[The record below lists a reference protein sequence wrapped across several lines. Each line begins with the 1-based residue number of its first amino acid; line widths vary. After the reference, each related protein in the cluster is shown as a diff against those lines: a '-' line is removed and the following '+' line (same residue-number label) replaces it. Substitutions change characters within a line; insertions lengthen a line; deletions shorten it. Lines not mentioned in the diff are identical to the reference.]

1 MAGGDTKVRQ
11 GCISDNRCIGLS
23 VIHHVPP
30 RQSSHK
36 RFRYTRVQ
44 AIAASCGLLVITLM
58 SNTCAEEIHGPQTIE
73 QRVTKLLREM
83 TLVEKIGQMSQVN
96 ASGGYPP
103 EYLGDGLRAGHIGSV
118 INQVDVN
125 TVNELQRIV
134 VEESRLGI
142 PLLVG
147 RDVIHG
153 FKTVMPIPLGQ
164 AASWNPD
171 IVRAGARVAALE
183 AATTGVNWT
192 FAPMVDISLDARWGR
207 IAESLGESVYLAS
220 ELAVAMVEG
229 FQGDDLA
236 AIGSIAACA
245 KHFAGYG
252 AVESGRDYATTDIPE
267 HKLRN
272 VYLRPFKAAV
282 DAGVTTLMTSFSDLN
297 GIPAT
302 GNEFLLRQVLRDEWN
317 FDGFVVSDWDSI
329 RQLEIHGLTEN
340 GKESAFEAANAGVDM
355 EMAGDAYI
363 NHLAELVEDGR
374 INISTIDAA
383 VANILRTKFRMGLF
397 ENPYTDPEK
406 LPAIANE
413 HALDTA
419 KTAALQSVVM
429 LKNDHHTLPLSADN
443 IKSLALIG
451 PLADA
456 PYQQLGT
463 WIFDGDRELSITPM
477 HAIHSLVG
485 HDVDVRYVR
494 AMENSRSRGGD
505 GFDEAV
511 EIARDSDAAILFIGE
526 ESILSG
532 EAHSR
537 ADINLPGDQA
547 ELVRRIRET
556 GKPVIAVILAGR
568 PLTLTN
574 IVDEVDAILFAWH
587 PGTMGG
593 PAIADLL
600 FGIESPSGKLPAT
613 FPRMVGQI
621 PIYYSQ
627 KNTGKPPSAEN
638 ITHIDDIESH
648 APQTSLG
655 MTAFHLDAGFTPL
668 FEFGYGLSYAN
679 FEYSDLKTSAPQI
692 RLGDTLTVSVKL
704 VNASDVAGEEVVQ
717 LYVRDLV
724 GSVTRPVKELKGFKR
739 VRLGAGQHEIV
750 EFQLHTDDLAFY
762 GRDMRLNTEA
772 GRFHFW
778 IGGSSNAELR
788 DEFEIVASD

>member
-1 MAGGDTKVRQ
+1 LQIILGPIRPEFRQ
-11 GCISDNRCIGLS
+11 FIMNAAL
-23 VIHHVPP
+23 
-30 RQSSHK
+30 
-36 RFRYTRVQ
+36 RV
-44 AIAASCGLLVITLM
+44 LLVMTFMSTTLAQELKDPEM
-58 SNTCAEEIHGPQTIE
+58 IE
-73 QRVTKLLREM
+73 QRVSALLAEM
-83 TLVEKIGQMSQVN
+83 TLIEKIGQMSQVN
-96 ASGGYPP
+96 AGEGYPP
-103 EYLGDGLRAGHIGSV
+103 DNLGDRLRAGHIGSV
-118 INQVDVN
+118 LNSVDVN
-125 TVNELQRIV
+125 TVNELQRIA
-134 VEESRLGI
+134 VEESRLSI

-164 AASWNPD
+164 AASWNPE

-183 AATTGVNWT
+183 ASTTGVNWT

-229 FQGDDLA
+229 FQGDDLSA
-236 AIGSIAACA
+236 VGTIASCA

-252 AVESGRDYATTDIPE
+252 AVESGRDYATTNIPE

-302 GNEFLLRQVLRDEWN
+302 GNEFLLRQILRDEWG
-317 FDGFVVSDWDSI
+317 FGGFVVSDWDSI
-329 RQLEIHGLTEN
+329 RQLQIHGLTEN
-340 GKESAFEAANAGVDM
+340 DKESAFQAVTAGVDM

-363 NHLAELVEDGR
+363 HYLAELVEDGR
-374 INISTIDAA
+374 VSMSTIDTA
-383 VANILRTKFRMGLF
+383 VANVLRVKFRLGLF
-397 ENPYTDPEK
+397 ENPYTDPGK
-406 LPAIANE
+406 LPEIANE
-413 HALDTA
+413 HALATA
-419 KTAALQSVVM
+419 RKAALQSVVM
-429 LKNDHHTLPLSADN
+429 LKNDHNTLPLSAERM
-443 IKSLALIG
+443 KSVALIG

-494 AMENSRSRGGD
+494 AMETSRSRVSEA
-505 GFDEAV
+505 FDEAV
-511 EIARDSDAAILFIGE
+511 DIARDSDAAILFLGE

-537 ADINLPGDQA
+537 ADISLPGDQA

-600 FGIESPSGKLPAT
+600 FGVESPSGKLPAT

-638 ITHIDDIESH
+638 MTHIDDIDSH

-655 MTAFHLDAGFTPL
+655 MAAFHLDAGFTPL
-668 FEFGYGLSYAN
+668 FPFGFGLSYAN
-679 FEYSDLKTSAPQI
+679 FEYDHLKTSDSQI
-692 RLGDTLTVSVKL
+692 RMGDTLTVSIEL

-739 VRLGAGQHEIV
+739 VRLDPGQSETV

-762 GRDMRLNTEA
+762 GRDMKLNTEA
-772 GRFHFW
+772 GRFHVW
-778 IGGSSNAELR
+778 IGGSSNAELQG
-788 DEFEIVASD
+788 EFEIVASD